1 MRNLR
6 GRLTIGVLTVLTTVL
21 SIGGVIVARDV
32 ERSERQVIDDRLRR
46 TAELSDVTAV
56 ATIQSG
62 LQEPDARL
70 NAVLRATG
78 SSLRVTLGDAVL
90 LQSGVPFPL
99 TGRAP
104 LGFSTRTIRGER
116 VRVFTKT
123 LEVDSLGGL
132 ARIDASTSLR
142 QIEDRIDRRRERIV
156 AIVLA
161 MILLAGV
168 GVWLAADLVL
178 RPLRRLRKAT
188 GAIAVDEDLE
198 RRVPVEGPAEL
209 RALAGSFN
217 EMLVRLGRSA
227 ADRSRALD
235 ATRRF
240 AADAGHELR
249 TPLTSVQATLSIIAR
264 HPELEDEQRK
274 QLAEDALVEQRRLV
288 ALLDG
293 LQALARGDANPVEV
307 DDVDLVDLAD
317 SAAQT
322 LRARHPDVAVDVD
335 LPPGSVVVRGWEPG
349 LRVLVENLTG
359 NAGRHGRRGGRV
371 RVALRPADLE
381 ASTPVGPVLVVED
394 DGPGVPEEERER
406 IFAPFVRAADT
417 DRPGSGLG
425 LALVAQQAGH
435 HDASVTVGASSEL
448 GGARF
453 EVRFP
458 AARSSSARA
467 EAPRG
472 PEGPRES

>member
-1 MRNLR
+1 VRNLR

-78 SSLRVTLGDAVL
+78 SSLRVTLGDAVI
-90 LQSGVPFPL
+90 LQSGVPIPL

-104 LGFSTRTIRGER
+104 LGFSTRTIGGQR

-123 LEVDSLGGL
+123 LEIDSLGGL

-142 QIEDRIDRRRERIV
+142 QLEARIDRRRERIV

-161 MILLAGV
+161 MIVLAGV

-178 RPLRRLRKAT
+178 RPLRRLRRAT

-217 EMLVRLGRSA
+217 DMLVRLGRSA
-227 ADRSRALD
+227 ADRTRALD

-274 QLAEDALVEQRRLV
+274 QLAEDALV
-288 ALLDG
+288 
-293 LQALARGDANPVEV
+293 
-307 DDVDLVDLAD
+307 D
-317 SAAQT
+317 SAAQN
-322 LRARHPDVAVDVD
+322 LRARHPDLTVDTE
-335 LPPGSVVVRGWEPG
+335 LPPGSVIVRGWEPG
-349 LRVLVENLTG
+349 LRVLVENLTA

-371 RVALRPADLE
+371 RVTLRPADRTTSPP
-381 ASTPVGPVLVVED
+381 AGPVLVVED

-406 IFAPFVRAADT
+406 IFAPFVRATET

-435 HDASVTVGASSEL
+435 HDAAVTVDSSPEL

-458 AARSSSARA
+458 AG
-467 EAPRG
+467 RG
-472 PEGPRES
+472 